1 MPVREPL
8 AWVGATSAGWRGAE
22 AGNPH
27 PHPLARNFGAFLCV
41 CSAGD
46 QARPPHATPSD
57 TARGTT
63 HTSAPPPARTPEARK
78 TPGSAQTGALGH
90 TPAPRRAKKKKKK
103 KNPPAPCP
111 GPKARPGRPGAP
123 PRTTELPSRSAPPP
137 MGVVAAAPCARRGDP
152 RPHWSEVR
160 RARARAAL
168 RKRTR
173 DARAWEGNATRVC
186 AVCGLCGGG
195 GGAPLSASGRGGACR
210 GRVSRKKKK
219 VNVGG
224 LLFVNLRPRQTTLG
238 RPHAPHARPSR
249 PAHPRAHTRPH
260 RHPHPSLTPIA
271 PLRRRHSHH
280 H

>member
-103 KNPPAPCP
+103 KKPTCPLPRAESPSRKARCSSSDHGAPFSIGAAADGGGGGGAMCAARRPAP
-111 GPKARPGRPGAP
+111 
-123 PRTTELPSRSAPPP
+123 TLERSA
-137 MGVVAAAPCARRGDP
+137 ARAGAGR
-152 RPHWSEVR
+152 SEEAHKR
-160 RARARAAL
+160 RARVGRERHA
-168 RKRTR
+168 
-173 DARAWEGNATRVC
+173 RVC
-186 AVCGLCGGG
+186 CVRAVWGG

-224 LLFVNLRPRQTTLG
+224 LLFVNLRPRQTTHG